1 MENPVEEIKKRLDI
15 IEFIGSFITL
25 KKAGRNFKAVCPFHQ
40 EKTPSFIV
48 SPERQI
54 WHCFGACG
62 EGGDVIR
69 FLMKWENI
77 TFIEALRE
85 LAKKTGV
92 VLRKVSFE
100 DRLWKKRERFFNMNF
115 LATEF
120 FQYVLNK
127 TRFGKKG
134 LDYLNS
140 REVNSS
146 IAKKFQLGYA
156 PDSWDSLKTFLKRK
170 KFAEEEI
177 LENGLIIKGESGR
190 YYDRFRGRLIFPLKD
205 TRNNVIAFSGRTLD
219 ENAKEAKYINSPET
233 AIYHKRETL
242 FGINLARESIKK
254 ENNVYLVEGE
264 FDIITPYSHGFNNF
278 VAIKGSALTS
288 EQLMLLKRYTDRI
301 TLFLDAD
308 TAGEEAVKRGIDEA
322 ERFDFDIR
330 VVSLDFAKDPDEA
343 IKKDLKSFKKV
354 LEKPV
359 AIYDYLIN
367 LAKKRYPSDSAFDKK
382 KIGDEIIP
390 YLEKIS
396 NPIVRSHYVKKLAKL
411 LLVTEGSIENLIT
424 KLKRKKKILA
434 SYKPIVSH
442 QPKEARELVIEKYL
456 LSCLFQEEDNKQLFK
471 KIFSVLTAGDFY
483 LPADQKIIRQYVEFK
498 NLKKDSLKINNFIN
512 QLAAELKPIFDEV
525 YLYASIEEKLNEE
538 SLEKVIYE
546 IKTFSLKRQMK
557 KILLEEEENPDK
569 NKQLISLNQALKEVE
584 KKLVSL

>member
-156 PDSWDSLKTFLKRK
+156 PDSWDSLKSFLKRK

-301 TLFLDAD
+301 ILFFDAD

>member
-156 PDSWDSLKTFLKRK
+156 PDSWDSLKSFLKRK

-177 LENGLIIKGESGR
+177 
-190 YYDRFRGRLIFPLKD
+190 
-205 TRNNVIAFSGRTLD
+205 
-219 ENAKEAKYINSPET
+219 
-233 AIYHKRETL
+233 
-242 FGINLARESIKK
+242 
-254 ENNVYLVEGE
+254 
-264 FDIITPYSHGFNNF
+264 
-278 VAIKGSALTS
+278 
-288 EQLMLLKRYTDRI
+288 
-301 TLFLDAD
+301 
-308 TAGEEAVKRGIDEA
+308 
-322 ERFDFDIR
+322 
-330 VVSLDFAKDPDEA
+330 
-343 IKKDLKSFKKV
+343 
-354 LEKPV
+354 
-359 AIYDYLIN
+359 
-367 LAKKRYPSDSAFDKK
+367 
-382 KIGDEIIP
+382 
-390 YLEKIS
+390 
-396 NPIVRSHYVKKLAKL
+396 
-411 LLVTEGSIENLIT
+411 
-424 KLKRKKKILA
+424 
-434 SYKPIVSH
+434 
-442 QPKEARELVIEKYL
+442 
-456 LSCLFQEEDNKQLFK
+456 
-471 KIFSVLTAGDFY
+471 
-483 LPADQKIIRQYVEFK
+483 
-498 NLKKDSLKINNFIN
+498 
-512 QLAAELKPIFDEV
+512 
-525 YLYASIEEKLNEE
+525 
-538 SLEKVIYE
+538 
-546 IKTFSLKRQMK
+546 
-557 KILLEEEENPDK
+557 
-569 NKQLISLNQALKEVE
+569 
-584 KKLVSL
+584 

>member
-1 MENPVEEIKKRLDI
+1 M
-15 IEFIGSFITL
+15 
-25 KKAGRNFKAVCPFHQ
+25 
-40 EKTPSFIV
+40 
-48 SPERQI
+48 
-54 WHCFGACG
+54 
-62 EGGDVIR
+62 
-69 FLMKWENI
+69 
-77 TFIEALRE
+77 
-85 LAKKTGV
+85 
-92 VLRKVSFE
+92 
-100 DRLWKKRERFFNMNF
+100 
-115 LATEF
+115 
-120 FQYVLNK
+120 
-127 TRFGKKG
+127 
-134 LDYLNS
+134 
-140 REVNSS
+140 
-146 IAKKFQLGYA
+146 
-156 PDSWDSLKTFLKRK
+156 
-170 KFAEEEI
+170 
-177 LENGLIIKGESGR
+177 
-190 YYDRFRGRLIFPLKD
+190 
-205 TRNNVIAFSGRTLD
+205 IAFSGRTLD

>member
-156 PDSWDSLKTFLKRK
+156 PDSWDSLKSFLKRK